1 MKISTFLIKNFR
13 SYKEVLIHFDKFNS
27 LVGPNGS
34 GKSSV
39 LAALNVFFGEAS
51 KSSIDYSELEADDFH
66 KKDTSVPI
74 ELTITFDELT
84 DEEKEDLKDYYRQG
98 KLIVT
103 AKAMF
108 DETTQKAPV
117 MQYGSRLGMSTFA
130 PFFKA
135 LSEGVKVADLKD
147 IYAKLKSQF
156 TDLPNAA
163 TKDAMTVALREYE
176 ARHPDLCN
184 EIPSQDQFYGISN
197 VGKLNKYLQ
206 WVYIPAVKDAAEEQ
220 RDSKNS
226 ALGKLLSR
234 TVNSKTT
241 FEQKIKEIT
250 DNAKKEYL
258 KAISENQSLLDTVSS
273 NLKSR
278 LHEWAHPDINLKVE
292 WAGDPQKAILVNAPY
307 AQLQVGEGGFEGQLN
322 RLGHGLQRS
331 YIIALLQELAS
342 MPSDEK
348 QPKLILGCEEPEL
361 YQHPPQSRYLSGVLN
376 KLADESSQVII
387 TTHSPYFVNGLTLD
401 GVKICSQKSNITSIK
416 SFDKDEFAKLN
427 KEFNIKSFSNF
438 DGIRAQLY
446 QMLQPHLSE
455 MFFAKKVIF
464 VEGIEDQAYITSAIS
479 VFEKLHEFRK
489 AGAHIIPV
497 NGKNHLIPALIVAKI
512 MGIDSF
518 VVFDADGNTEE
529 TGGRREKQK
538 KDNETIIKILG
549 LQEKIIAF
557 PENHHFEKK
566 LVLWKNNIG
575 EAFKQDCG
583 DSYNTIKE
591 STEQDFGQIG
601 SLEKNMLAVAENM
614 CKAKAQKLEL
624 KNMQQ
629 LVNCIIE
636 FCKL

>member
-13 SYKEVLIHFDKFNS
+13 SYNEELIHFDKYNS

-98 KLIVT
+98 KLIIT
-103 AKAMF
+103 AKAIF
-108 DETTQKAPV
+108 NQATQKAPV
-117 MQYGSRLGMSTFA
+117 IQYGSRLGMSAFA

-135 LSEGVKVADLKD
+135 HNEGIRVADLKE
-147 IYAKLKSQF
+147 IYAELKSKF
-156 TDLPNAA
+156 TDLPSAT
-163 TKDAMTVALREYE
+163 TKDAMASTLREYE
-176 ARHPDLCN
+176 ANKPDMCN

-197 VGKLNKYLQ
+197 IGKLNKYLQ

-258 KAISENQSLLDTVSS
+258 KAIGENQSLLDTVSR

-292 WAGDPQKAILVNAPY
+292 WAGDPQKAISINSPY

-361 YQHPPQSRYLSGVLN
+361 YQHPPQSRYLSGVLS
-376 KLADESSQVII
+376 KLADEGSQILI

-401 GVKICSQKSNITSIK
+401 GIKICTQKNNTTTIK
-416 SFDKDEFAKLN
+416 AFDKSEFVKLY
-427 KEFNIKSFSNF
+427 KEFNIKSFSNLE
-438 DGIRAQLY
+438 GVRAQLY
-446 QMLQPHLSE
+446 QLLQPHLSE
-455 MFFAKKVIF
+455 MFFAKKIIF
-464 VEGIEDQAYITSAIS
+464 VEGIEDQAYIMSAIS
-479 VFEKLHEFRK
+479 VFEKLFEFRK
-489 AGAHIIPV
+489 AGVHIVPV
-497 NGKNHLIPALIVAKI
+497 NGKSNLIPTLIIAKI
-512 MGIDSF
+512 MAIDSF
-518 VVFDADGNTEE
+518 VVFDADGDTEE
-529 TGGRREKQK
+529 AHGRREKQK
-538 KDNETIIKILG
+538 NDNEILIKILG
-549 LQEKIIAF
+549 FHDKIIAF
-557 PENHHFEKK
+557 PENHHFEKN
-566 LVLWKNNIG
+566 LVVWKNNIG
-575 EAFKQDCG
+575 DAFKQDCG
-583 DSYNTIKE
+583 ESYKKIKE

-601 SLEKNMLAVAENM
+601 SLEKNMLAVAEKM
-614 CKAKAQKLEL
+614 CKATDLKLEL
-624 KNMQQ
+624 KSMQQ
-629 LVNCIIE
+629 LVNSIME